1 MPPRAKRILKS
12 IVPPLLWNA
21 GRDARRRWLRS
32 GERFAYAPQGWSTRQ
47 PAGATNE
54 EYWNS
59 IAAGER
65 TFTEALIRRVQAR
78 EPMLLTLDEEL
89 KDLLFGYVLAL
100 AARDRPKVRV
110 LDYGG
115 GLGNYYWLAKALV
128 PGTEFDYHCR
138 ELSKVAEAGRQLT
151 PAVTW
156 HTDDACLAQPHDLV
170 MFSGSLQCLEEWRD
184 VLCRAAWSARGYLF
198 LSDVPTVRDS
208 PVTSRRSTLKVRRT
222 CKTCSTAR
230 KSSITSNG
238 QGCDWFESS
247 RWARILQ

>member
-1 MPPRAKRILKS
+1 
-12 IVPPLLWNA
+12 
-21 GRDARRRWLRS
+21 
-32 GERFAYAPQGWSTRQ
+32 
-47 PAGATNE
+47 
-54 EYWNS
+54 
-59 IAAGER
+59 
-65 TFTEALIRRVQAR
+65 
-78 EPMLLTLDEEL
+78 MLLTLDEEL

-115 GLGNYYWLAKALV
+115 GLGNYYWLARALV